1 MERGKHG
8 ERGASWLARGLA
20 ALAVV
25 WLLAALTA
33 APASSQTGRIKD
45 LANVE
50 GADAEPLLGYGL
62 IVGLGGTGDGQTAAF
77 TVNSLAA
84 MLERLG
90 AFDAQ
95 ESFEALMQVC
105 ACDYRAHGE
114 GFGPVYPKAELLY
127 TALRACREV
136 ASDADDL
143 DLARAQAIA
152 AALGSQ
158 RWSAAGNV

>member
-62 IVGLGGTGDGQTAAF
+62 IVGLDRKS
-77 TVNSLAA
+77 V
-84 MLERLG
+84 
-90 AFDAQ
+90 
-95 ESFEALMQVC
+95 V
-105 ACDYRAHGE
+105 
-114 GFGPVYPKAELLY
+114 
-127 TALRACREV
+127 
-136 ASDADDL
+136 
-143 DLARAQAIA
+143 
-152 AALGSQ
+152 
-158 RWSAAGNV
+158 